1 MGSRACLG
9 FMLKHHHLLQE
20 AGQEMIGKSASE
32 LREIE
37 DTDINQFEEIMS
49 ATQHRAFLFKIKVAE
64 ETYNDETRIKSTIVR

>member
-1 MGSRACLG
+1 
-9 FMLKHHHLLQE
+9 
-20 AGQEMIGKSASE
+20 MIGKSASE